1 MADIS
6 FTSSKTGE
14 ALTEQQNIVA
24 ERTKAEQIKNNFYTA
39 LGGPANNGLAAKY
52 NAMTGGQKSTALNTL
67 INWDMG
73 AASPSAA
80 RENGLYVA
88 VCLLFVCVGYLA
100 VRVGFKRPG

>member
-24 ERTKAEQIKNNFYTA
+24 KRAKAEQIKDNFYTA
-39 LGGPANNGLAAKY
+39 LDGPANNGLAAKY
-52 NAMTGGQKSTALNTL
+52 NAMTGGQKSTALTTL